1 MSNLTRREPLYL
13 DPFES
18 LFKGF
23 MVKPFQ
29 METTT
34 PQIKMEVKENEKS
47 YTVHAEIPGVGKDHI
62 HVDIDQN
69 RVSISAEVK
78 KEAEEKNGDVVL
90 RSERYYGTVART
102 FSLESEIDEAAASA
116 KYADGVLELT
126 LPKRVTVAA
135 RRLSIA

>member
-1 MSNLTRREPLYL
+1 MSNLTRRDPLYL

-34 PQIKMEVKENEKS
+34 PQIKMDVKENEKA
-47 YTVHAEIPGVGKDHI
+47 YTVYAEIPGVEKDNI

-78 KEAEEKNGDVVL
+78 KESEEKKGDVVL
-90 RSERYYGTVART
+90 RSERYYGTVARSFT
-102 FSLESEIDEAAASA
+102 LENEIDEAAATA
-116 KYADGVLELT
+116 RYTDGVLELT

-135 RRLSIA
+135 RRLSIS